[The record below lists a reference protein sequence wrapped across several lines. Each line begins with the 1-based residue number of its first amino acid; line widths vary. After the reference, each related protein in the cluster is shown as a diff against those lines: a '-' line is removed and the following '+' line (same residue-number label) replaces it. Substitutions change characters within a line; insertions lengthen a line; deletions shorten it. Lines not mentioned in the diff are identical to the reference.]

1 MTDPRLDVSFE
12 GIGAEH
18 ASYEVDNSTITYDAT
33 QDGGSD
39 QVGLAV
45 NLSAGKT
52 VQLVGD
58 GEVVL
63 GKLVK
68 VEPDGI
74 ANVQTGGYV
83 TLPGGEGATLTPG
96 KKIVGDLAVG
106 KGVVVINSAGNERGQ
121 FDHIIA
127 PADGDSV
134 IAVGAVDASETYTYF
149 SSPGPTWPSA
159 TCSAPTSSTS
169 ALSSAPPR
177 AGW

>member
-18 ASYEVDNSTITYDAT
+18 ASYKIDNSTITYDAT
-33 QDGGSD
+33 KDGGSD

-68 VEPDGI
+68 VEPDGV

-96 KKIVGDLAVG
+96 KKIVGDLG
-106 KGVVVINSAGNERGQ
+106 PSSAEGYIREVTDASGTPTQAEVNEIARSRG
-121 FDHIIA
+121 II
-127 PADGDSV
+127 
-134 IAVGAVDASETYTYF
+134 VDASDTT
-149 SSPGPTWPSA
+149 A
-159 TCSAPTSSTS
+159 VVVR
-169 ALSSAPPR
+169 L
-177 AGW
+177 